1 METSDIATKPNII
14 TTYAVNSPIRFLR
27 ALILS
32 RPLPYPV
39 AVSVEISESRRLEF
53 SADELT
59 GAVGDSLTVLP
70 IVVAL
75 ALLTEISLPHVL
87 IAFGIFQIVWGA
99 WYGLPVSVEPMKALA
114 ALAIAGALSYA
125 ELALAGLVLGIV
137 LLGIGATGA
146 LAIAERW
153 IGEPVIRGIQ
163 FAVGLILLETS
174 VSLAVGNWAL
184 AAVGLAIAL
193 VIIALG
199 YKNASALV
207 VLAVGALLALW
218 SAGLPS
224 PQSPG
229 LPPVPS
235 LGAAMTWSAA
245 DGIIAQFAMTIGNA
259 ALATSLLFSDL
270 FDEDVSPDDLSSSM
284 GVTNLLAIPLG
295 GIPMC
300 HGCDGVAGKYEFGAR
315 TGGAN
320 VILGIGYLA
329 LALVATGALI
339 AAFPL
344 AMLGVLLA
352 IVAVSLGAA
361 VRDSS
366 NLALSVGIGVVALLW
381 NIGIAFLL
389 GIVAHLVI
397 ERYRRGI

>member
-1 METSDIATKPNII
+1 
-14 TTYAVNSPIRFLR
+14 
-27 ALILS
+27 
-32 RPLPYPV
+32 V
-39 AVSVEISESRRLEF
+39 AVSFDISESRRLEF
-53 SADELT
+53 STNELT

-99 WYGLPVSVEPMKALA
+99 YYGLPVSVEPMKALA

-125 ELALAGLVLGIV
+125 ELALAGLVLGVV

-146 LAIAERW
+146 LSIAERW

-174 VSLAVGNWAL
+174 ISLAAGSWSL
-184 AAVGLAIAL
+184 AAVALAIAL
-193 VIIALG
+193 VVIALG

-207 VLAVGALLALW
+207 VLAVGALIALA
-218 SAGLPS
+218 STGFPT

-229 LPPVPS
+229 LPPIPS
-235 LGAAMTWSAA
+235 LGTAMTWSAA
-245 DGIIAQFAMTIGNA
+245 DGIVAQFAMTIGNA

-270 FDEDVSPDDLSSSM
+270 FDEDVSADDLSSSM
-284 GVTNLLAIPLG
+284 GVTNLLAVPLG

-352 IVAVSLGAA
+352 IVAISLGSA
-361 VRDSS
+361 VRSSS
-366 NLALSVGIGVVALLW
+366 NIALSVGIGVMALVW

-389 GIVAHLVI
+389 GIAAHLAI

>member
-1 METSDIATKPNII
+1 
-14 TTYAVNSPIRFLR
+14 
-27 ALILS
+27 
-32 RPLPYPV
+32 V

-53 SADELT
+53 SVDELT

-146 LAIAERW
+146 LAIVERW

-174 VSLAVGNWAL
+174 ISLAAGTPSL
-184 AAVGLAIAL
+184 AAVGFAIAL
-193 VIIALG
+193 VVIALG

-207 VLAVGALLALW
+207 VLAVGALIALA
-218 SAGLPS
+218 SAGIPAI
-224 PQSPG
+224 QSPG

-235 LGAAMTWSAA
+235 LGTAMTWSAA
-245 DGIIAQFAMTIGNA
+245 DGIVAQFAMTIGNA

-284 GVTNLLAIPLG
+284 GVTNLLAVPIG

-315 TGGAN
+315 TGCAN
-320 VILGIGYLA
+320 VILGVGYLA

-339 AAFPL
+339 TAFPL

-366 NLALSVGIGVVALLW
+366 NIALSVGIGVVALLW
-381 NIGIAFLL
+381 NIGVAFLL
-389 GIVAHLVI
+389 GIVAYLAI
-397 ERYRRGI
+397 DRYQRGV